1 MSDGVGIT
9 PYPQKEVS
17 SKGMFEDLDK
27 TLEQL
32 LVRELPSGVLETA
45 SISFVAPDAEFPPPG
60 APLPAIN
67 LFLYDI
73 HENMELRTAEWRQ
86 ERGKNGAVLQQR
98 APVRVDCSYLITA
111 WAAEASPN
119 PAEDEHRMLGAVLK
133 VLIRYP
139 VLPDAFLYGSLAKQE
154 PPLPAVTIH
163 QSQLQSWGDFWQ
175 AIGSKPKAAL
185 QYTVTIS
192 VPVGEPVETGPIVRD
207 KTIRFER
214 VPEQVVER

>member
-1 MSDGVGIT
+1 
-9 PYPQKEVS
+9 
-17 SKGMFEDLDK
+17 MFEDLDK

-32 LVRELPSGVLETA
+32 LTRELPPAILETA
-45 SISFVAPDAEFPPPG
+45 SISFVAPDADFPPQG
-60 APLPAIN
+60 APLPSIN

-73 HENMELRTAEWRQ
+73 HENMELRSPEWNQ
-86 ERGKNGAVLQQR
+86 ERRADGTVLQQR

-111 WAAEASPN
+111 WPSDASPQ
-119 PAEDEHRMLGAVLK
+119 PAVDEHKMLGAVLK

-139 VLPDAFLYGSLAKQE
+139 VLPDAFLFGSLAKQE
-154 PPLPAVTIH
+154 PPLPAITIH

-192 VPVGEPVETGPIVRD
+192 VPVGEPVVTGGIVRD
-207 KTIRFER
+207 KTINFKRKPDE
-214 VPEQVVER
+214 VVTR